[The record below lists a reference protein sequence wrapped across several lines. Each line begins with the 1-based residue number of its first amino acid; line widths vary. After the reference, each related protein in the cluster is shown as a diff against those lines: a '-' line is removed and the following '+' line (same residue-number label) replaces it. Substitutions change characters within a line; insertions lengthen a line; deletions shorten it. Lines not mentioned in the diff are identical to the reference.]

1 MSIDLSTIAGKK
13 VIAEYRHTFDF
24 YFRDDDH
31 ISFFIDCFVTHI
43 DENIDTDDS
52 PIPSIGSMRPDS
64 TLALK
69 QFFANK
75 SVHTVLSEIL
85 STNCDVYKTVFAAR
99 DKNLY
104 FHFLPSKD
112 NSCIAINTD
121 AVSCIIMSE

>member
-13 VIAEYRHTFDF
+13 VIAEYSHTFNF
-24 YFRDDDH
+24 YFRGGENID
-31 ISFFIDCFVTHI
+31 FCIDCFVTHI

-52 PIPSIGSMRPDS
+52 HILSIGSMRTDS

-75 SVHTVLSEIL
+75 SVHTVESEML
-85 STNCDVYKTVFAAR
+85 STNCDVYKTVFASR

-104 FHFLPSKD
+104 FHFLPSKE
-112 NSCIAINTD
+112 NFCIAINTD
-121 AVSCIIMSE
+121 AVLCITMKE

>member
-1 MSIDLSTIAGKK
+1 MSINTIAGKK

-24 YFRDDDH
+24 YRNDDH

-43 DENIDTDDS
+43 DENIDDDGTK
-52 PIPSIGSMRPDS
+52 ISISDMRPDS
-64 TLALK
+64 KLALK

-75 SVHTVLSEIL
+75 SVHIVGAEMF
-85 STNCDVYKTVFAAR
+85 STNCDVYKTAFASR

-121 AVSCIIMSE
+121 AVSCIIIRE